1 MTYRYILEKFLGDK
15 QVSPAYVC
23 VRTVDEGKQL
33 SRAPEH
39 SDHSKNVTLLL
50 LNMEKKSDLTVQ
62 FGPFSVLII
71 QKHLSS
77 SVYYFANSFE
87 IFLRGVN
94 SKGCWKDDSTG
105 PVAHLFS
112 CI

>member
-1 MTYRYILEKFLGDK
+1 MKVSSYLGHQNTQITQK
-15 QVSPAYVC
+15 KC
-23 VRTVDEGKQL
+23 NITFT
-33 SRAPEH
+33 EH
-39 SDHSKNVTLLL
+39 G
-50 LNMEKKSDLTVQ
+50 KKSDLTVQ

>member
-50 LNMEKKSDLTVQ
+50 LNMER
-62 FGPFSVLII
+62 PFSVLII